1 VATAG
6 IQAAYE
12 TGRGGIT
19 VRGCAFVEEE
29 APAGGRRGAR
39 KAAPGR
45 PVIVITELP
54 YQTNKAA
61 FVADV
66 ARLVD
71 EQKLTGAHGRGCLE
85 LFAPRVAQGG
95 LAGEQKVIVFASYDP
110 RPLGL
115 SASNPGLTV

>member
-1 VATAG
+1 MATAG

-19 VRGCAFVEEE
+19 VRGRAFLEEE
-29 APAGGRRGAR
+29 APPGGRRGAR
-39 KAAPGR
+39 KAATGR

-71 EQKLTGAHGRGCLE
+71 EQKLTGARGPGC
-85 LFAPRVAQGG
+85 R
-95 LAGEQKVIVFASYDP
+95 D
-110 RPLGL
+110 L
-115 SASNPGLTV
+115 SAP

>member
-1 VATAG
+1 MMGVVCVAKGGEILATAG

-12 TGRGGIT
+12 TGRGGVT
-19 VRGCAFVEEE
+19 VRGRAFIEEE
-29 APAGGRRGAR
+29 QPAGSRRGA
-39 KAAPGR
+39 KKVAKLAGGR

-71 EQKLTGAHGRGCLE
+71 EQKLTG
-85 LFAPRVAQGG
+85 RVDRVGPG
-95 LAGEQKVIVFASYDP
+95 SMSDVCP
-110 RPLGL
+110 C
-115 SASNPGLTV
+115 SAR